1 MSESNK
7 PSCPYPKCG
16 CVGYGY
22 VPVQEMEEVYDDC
35 TGLMQGTIFPELLKK
50 IQCSNFAAYD
60 MLLYLDTHS
69 DDKKAFRMFQAL
81 VKKTKELKCEYEEKF
96 GPLNQFSTAMQDEF
110 NWLDN
115 PWPWEKEANK

>member
-35 TGLMQGTIFPELLKK
+35 TGLMQGTIFPELDLNTVRFVNSGEAV
-50 IQCSNFAAYD
+50 CD
-60 MLLYLDTHS
+60 G
-69 DDKKAFRMFQAL
+69 MF
-81 VKKTKELKCEYEEKF
+81 K
-96 GPLNQFSTAMQDEF
+96 S
-110 NWLDN
+110 
-115 PWPWEKEANK
+115 

>member
-35 TGLMQGTIFPELLKK
+35 TGLMQGTIFPELDL
-50 IQCSNFAAYD
+50 N
-60 MLLYLDTHS
+60 
-69 DDKKAFRMFQAL
+69 MF
-81 VKKTKELKCEYEEKF
+81 VNS
-96 GPLNQFSTAMQDEF
+96 G
-110 NWLDN
+110 
-115 PWPWEKEANK
+115 EAVCDGMFKS

>member
-35 TGLMQGTIFPELLKK
+35 TGLMQGTIFPE
-50 IQCSNFAAYD
+50 QS
-60 MLLYLDTHS
+60 S
-69 DDKKAFRMFQAL
+69 
-81 VKKTKELKCEYEEKF
+81 
-96 GPLNQFSTAMQDEF
+96 
-110 NWLDN
+110 
-115 PWPWEKEANK
+115 

>member
-35 TGLMQGTIFPELLKK
+35 TWLMQGTIFPELDLNTVRFVNSGEAV
-50 IQCSNFAAYD
+50 CD
-60 MLLYLDTHS
+60 G
-69 DDKKAFRMFQAL
+69 MF
-81 VKKTKELKCEYEEKF
+81 K
-96 GPLNQFSTAMQDEF
+96 S
-110 NWLDN
+110 
-115 PWPWEKEANK
+115 

>member
-35 TGLMQGTIFPELLKK
+35 TGL
-50 IQCSNFAAYD
+50 ARYD
-60 MLLYLDTHS
+60 I
-69 DDKKAFRMFQAL
+69 
-81 VKKTKELKCEYEEKF
+81 
-96 GPLNQFSTAMQDEF
+96 P
-110 NWLDN
+110 
-115 PWPWEKEANK
+115 